1 MTDTVSIS
9 YEVDPIF
16 AAPNTPAMD
25 PRQIQIDNRA
35 RQINEK
41 VDHKILEARTHLLN
55 KLNEIENDSEYD
67 METKNH
73 KKQKANK

>member
-25 PRQIQIDNRA
+25 PRQI
-35 RQINEK
+35 
-41 VDHKILEARTHLLN
+41 
-55 KLNEIENDSEYD
+55 
-67 METKNH
+67 
-73 KKQKANK
+73 